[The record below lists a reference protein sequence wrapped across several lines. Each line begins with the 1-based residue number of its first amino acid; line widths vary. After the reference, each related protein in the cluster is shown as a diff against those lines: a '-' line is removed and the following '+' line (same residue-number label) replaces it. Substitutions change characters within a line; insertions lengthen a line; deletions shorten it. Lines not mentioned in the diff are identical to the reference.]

1 MKDSNALVLLNEC
14 LRIEDNELLER
25 ASMHKGVLCAYLIDE
40 KPIPLHNEPFQ
51 AKGPFARK
59 FELEALNELEDRLKE
74 LGINLMVLPF
84 KAESLLNLI
93 ESQYIDTVYS
103 PLWIASYE
111 RNLKERVLKELPKG
125 NLNWIERPVQFLLDP
140 EAVPFEIED
149 LPEVF
154 TVFRKKVE
162 KRLRVESPL
171 KGISKQKHNVLFN
184 VTESQVP
191 SLKHFGYTTVETDTR
206 SAHPFKGGEE
216 NAWKRI
222 EDYFFERRLVSR
234 YKKTRNGL
242 VGEAYSTKFSGY
254 LALGC
259 ISARSIYAALSK
271 FESTIEKNE
280 DTYWVLFELLWRE
293 YFKFLG
299 LKHGDNLFKL
309 GGIKQR
315 SYQWNNDK
323 LAFEAW
329 INGKTKDPF
338 VNAVMLE
345 LKHTG
350 FTSNRG
356 RQNAASYWSKTLRQ
370 DWRIGAYYF
379 QTQLIDNDVQSNWGN
394 WNYISG
400 VGNDPR
406 DREFNTKLQAERYD
420 PHQEFQ
426 KLWNQ

>member
-14 LRIEDNELLER
+14 LRTEDNELLER
-25 ASMHKGVLCAYLIDE
+25 ASMHKGVVCAYLIDE
-40 KPIPLHNEPFQ
+40 KPISLHHKPFQ
-51 AKGPFARK
+51 VKGPFARK

-74 LGINLMVLPF
+74 LEINLMILPF

-93 ESQYIDTVYS
+93 ESKQIGTIYS

-111 RNLKERVLKELPKG
+111 RNLKERVLEEIPKG
-125 NLNWIERPVQFLLDP
+125 RLNWIELPVQFLLDP
-140 EAVPFEIED
+140 EAVPFKIED

-184 VTESQVP
+184 ETESQVP
-191 SLKHFGYTTVETDTR
+191 SLKHFGYTTVKTDTR

-216 NAWKRI
+216 NAWKRVQ
-222 EDYFFERRLVSR
+222 DYFFERRLVSR

-271 FESTIEKNE
+271 YESTVEKNE

-293 YFKFLG
+293 YFKFLS

-338 VNAVMLE
+338 VNAIMLE

>member
-25 ASMHKGVLCAYLIDE
+25 ASMHKRVLCAYLIDE